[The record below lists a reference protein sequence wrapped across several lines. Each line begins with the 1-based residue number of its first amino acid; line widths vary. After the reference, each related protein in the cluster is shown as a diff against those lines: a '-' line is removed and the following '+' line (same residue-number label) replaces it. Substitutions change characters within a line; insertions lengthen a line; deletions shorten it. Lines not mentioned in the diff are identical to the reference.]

1 MSWTKHMKLII
12 TGGGTGGHVYPGLAV
27 ARELKERGG
36 GHGVLFVGA
45 KRGLET
51 QLVPKEG
58 IEFTALNVSGLKGKG
73 VLTSLVSVWSL
84 MTAIVQS
91 LAIIR
96 KSRPD
101 VVIGVGGYAS
111 GPMGLAAIMAGKPL
125 AIAEQNAQPGLTNS
139 WLGKFAKKIFLSMP
153 ESKYCFAKGV
163 GEVTGNPVMPEFFSV
178 KRSAGAG
185 PMNILLIGG
194 SQGAA
199 PLNDAM
205 AQAAPLLD
213 PIAESISI
221 THQTGKAD
229 LEMMR
234 TIYKNSRFPWVAENF
249 FHDMPQ
255 KIADA
260 DLVISRAGAG
270 AVSEICAVGRA
281 AIYIP
286 FPRAADDH
294 QTKNAM
300 SVVKTGG
307 AILVPEAKLNGK
319 LIARNIAQFA
329 SSRDRLVEMGKR
341 ARSLSWPG
349 AAAKIVD
356 GLLELAG
363 EAV

>member
-1 MSWTKHMKLII
+1 MSLVDHMKLII

-36 GHGVLFVGA
+36 HTVLFVGA

-51 QLVPKEG
+51 KLAPEAG
-58 IEFTALNVSGLKGKG
+58 IEFKALNVTGLKGKG
-73 VLTSLVSVWSL
+73 IIQTVSSLFNL
-84 MTAIVQS
+84 MTALAQSIV
-91 LAIIR
+91 IIK

-111 GPMGLAAIMAGKPL
+111 GPMGLAAIMTGKPL

-139 WLGKFAKKIFLSMP
+139 WLGKFAKKAFLSMP
-153 ESKYCFAKGV
+153 ESLFCFPKGV
-163 GEVTGNPVMPEFFSV
+163 GEVTGNPVMPEFFSA
-178 KRSAGAG
+178 KRNVQTG
-185 PMNILLIGG
+185 PMNILVIGG
-194 SQGAA
+194 SQGATPINTA
-199 PLNDAM
+199 L
-205 AQAAPLLD
+205 AQAAALLD

-221 THQTGKAD
+221 THQTGEAD

-234 TIYKNSRFPWVAENF
+234 TIYKNSRFPWVAEKY

-286 FPRAADDH
+286 LPHAADDH

-300 SVVKTGG
+300 SVVKTQA
-307 AILVPEAKLNGK
+307 AIVVTESELNGK
-319 LIARNIAQFA
+319 LIASKIAQFNNA
-329 SSRDRLVEMGKR
+329 RERLEKMGKR
-341 ARSLSWPG
+341 ARKYSRPG

-356 GLLELAG
+356 GLLEMAG
-363 EAV
+363 ASA

>member
-27 ARELKERGG
+27 ARELKKRDGE
-36 GHGVLFVGA
+36 HSLLFVGA

-51 QLVPKEG
+51 KLVPKEG
-58 IEFTALNVSGLKGKG
+58 IEFEALNVTGLKGKG
-73 VLTSLVSVWSL
+73 VIGTLVSLFSL
-84 MTAIVQS
+84 ITALAQS

-96 KSRPD
+96 RSRPD
-101 VVIGVGGYAS
+101 VIVGVGGYAS

-153 ESKYCFAKGV
+153 ESIHCFPEGA
-163 GEVTGNPVMPEFFSV
+163 GEVTGNPVMQEFFSA
-178 KRSAGAG
+178 KRSAGIG
-185 PMNILLIGG
+185 LMNILVIGG
-194 SQGAA
+194 SQGAL
-199 PLNDAM
+199 PLNGAM

-213 PIAESISI
+213 PIAGSISI
-221 THQTGKAD
+221 THQTGETD

-234 TIYKNSRFPWVAENF
+234 TIYKNSRFPWVAERY

-255 KIADA
+255 RIADS

-286 FPRAADDH
+286 FPHAADDH

-307 AILVPEAKLNGK
+307 AVLVPESELNGK
-319 LIARNIAQFA
+319 LIARRIAQFEIA
-329 SSRDRLVEMGKR
+329 RERLVKMGNL
-341 ARSLSWPG
+341 ARKLSRPG

-356 GLLELAG
+356 RLLELAG

>member
-1 MSWTKHMKLII
+1 MSSKKHMKLII

-27 ARELKERGG
+27 ARELKSRGG
-36 GHGVLFVGA
+36 GHSVLFVGA

-51 QLVPKEG
+51 KLAPKEG
-58 IEFTALNVSGLKGKG
+58 IAFTALSVTGLKGKG
-73 VLTSLVSVWSL
+73 VLRGLLSMLSL
-84 MTAIVQS
+84 MTALAQS
-91 LAIIR
+91 LVIIR
-96 KSRPD
+96 KTRPD

-111 GPMGLAAIMAGKPL
+111 GPMGLAAIMAKKPL

-139 WLGKFAKKIFLSMP
+139 YLGKFAKKVFLSMP
-153 ESKYCFAKGV
+153 ESQFCFPKGI
-163 GEVTGNPVMPEFFSV
+163 GEITGNPVMPEFFSV
-178 KRSAGAG
+178 KRNAGNG
-185 PMNILLIGG
+185 SMNILVIGG

-199 PLNDAM
+199 PLNNAM

-213 PIAESISI
+213 PIAGSISI
-221 THQTGKAD
+221 THQTGEAD

-234 TIYKNSRFPWVAENF
+234 TIYKNSRFPCVAEKYF
-249 FHDMPQ
+249 YDMPQ
-255 KIADA
+255 RIADA

-286 FPRAADDH
+286 FPHAADDH

-300 SVVKTGG
+300 SVVKTGA
-307 AILVPEAKLNGK
+307 AILVPETELNGK
-319 LIARNIAQFA
+319 LIASRIAQFA
-329 SSRDRLVEMGKR
+329 SSRERLKQMGKQ
-341 ARSLSWPG
+341 ARNLSRPG

-363 EAV
+363 EAA